1 MDILLGLQEGYSAS
15 RHSCLGCTVC
25 AYTDKTTAHVPQT
38 LEHKFFS
45 LTVSLAWAEW
55 SLPFLMPNKNKQTE
69 HAFQHLLN
77 CRSPVLTC
85 MFSFKQLQNISSFHR
100 LLDYLEVQL
109 AWKHRP
115 LHDLRHHKQKKRKE
129 SKQILLI
136 NYSSKPN
143 NLFIYFSYEIFFL
156 SLPNFMLSFLLLYLL
171 LNVFNF
177 TYL

>member
-1 MDILLGLQEGYSAS
+1 MYILLGLQEGYSAS

-45 LTVSLAWAEW
+45 LAASLAWAEW

-85 MFSFKQLQNISSFHR
+85 MFSFKQLQNSSSFHR

-109 AWKHRP
+109 AWKHQP
-115 LHDLRHHKQKKRKE
+115 LHDLRHHKQKRGRKANRF
-129 SKQILLI
+129 SSLTTVVSQITCSYIFLMK
-136 NYSSKPN
+136 YS
-143 NLFIYFSYEIFFL
+143 FFL
-156 SLPNFMLSFLLLYLL
+156 CLILCYLSCSCICF
-171 LNVFNF
+171 
-177 TYL
+177 